1 MANYEKTLL
10 YTYPKFSTVISLLD
24 GKFSSFVNRSR
35 FGIEPAETS
44 LDNLMQVTTLIT
56 TLKTAKQII
65 KDAFLSFDENEKS
78 LVEFKYFKR
87 NFKRYVGY
95 NSQTYDYRKF
105 HEKILKKFR
114 KFILSKGLTET
125 WFNDNL
131 MQFSFIREVFRRVN
145 KMETECETDLVLVAN

>member
-10 YTYPKFSTVISLLD
+10 YAYPKFNTVISLLD
-24 GKFSSFVNRSR
+24 GKFNSLINRSR
-35 FGIEPAETS
+35 FGVEPAQTS
-44 LDNLMQVTTLIT
+44 LDNLMEITNLLT

-65 KDAFLSFDENEKS
+65 KDAFLTFDEDEKS

-95 NSQTYDYRKF
+95 NSQSYDYRRF
-105 HEKILKKFR
+105 HDKIIKKFR
-114 KFILSKGLTET
+114 KFIHDKGLTET

-131 MQFSFIREVFRRVN
+131 MQFSFVKETFRRVN
-145 KMETECETDLVLVAN
+145 KMETEFENNLVVTTN